1 MNKSKIIIL
10 ILVIVSVYSY
20 SKSKDSASLDSS
32 ALYSMMLIARD
43 ENIVD
48 ASIIFGMPENGM
60 TMTVNDIVTE
70 DGESIAYGKIE
81 YPKNKICKNLSWKFS
96 GYGESYQLINASN
109 CY

>member
-1 MNKSKIIIL
+1 MNKSKIIIF
-10 ILVIVSVYSY
+10 ILVIISVYYY
-20 SKSKDSASLDSS
+20 SKSNDSDLLERN
-32 ALYSMMLIARD
+32 ALYSMMLVANA

-48 ASIIFGMPENGM
+48 QSIIFSMPDNGM
-60 TMTVNDIVTE
+60 TMTVNDILTE